1 MSVREYTCVV
11 CPNGCPLRVAVEE
24 RDGCP
29 VVVSGLGNVCK
40 RGEKWARQEVENPL
54 RTIASSVPVA
64 GGDFP
69 MASVRT
75 NRPIPLAKV
84 RAVMDEIRDVRL
96 DAPVKTGDVILHNP
110 AGTDTDV
117 IATRTVRARRPR

>member
-1 MSVREYTCVV
+1 MSIRDYTCVV
-11 CPNGCPLRVAVEE
+11 CPNGCPLRVDVEE
-24 RDGCP
+24 RDGCS
-29 VVVSGLGNVCK
+29 VVVGVLGNICK

-54 RTIASSVPVA
+54 RTIASSVPVS

-75 NRPIPLAKV
+75 NHPIPLAKI
-84 RAVMDEIRDVRL
+84 RDVMDEIRAIRVK
-96 DAPVKTGDVILHNP
+96 APVTTGDVILRNP

-117 IATRTVRARRPR
+117 IATRTVRERDA